1 MINISNKVYIHT
13 YQKKELIK
21 SIQNLYIGSHKGW
34 IDSKLGFPTFTN
46 QAEDFLECVY
56 VTDIATVRVYYD
68 YTVNACQAFF
78 VTALSKKLFDAIEL
92 PPQYSWIVSKKRLGK
107 FSFYEIEYVPFSYFG
122 FVSQGV
128 GRALYGELYDYSSRG
143 NYYEFYFLI
152 LDYGIMKSFEDFER
166 NLIDSIRY
174 DDSKD
179 DKEHIGYAY
188 DEYFQRI
195 TSRDIF
201 YPNTYGISGINIDKK
216 IIIDAITSYQSFD
229 SLQLR
234 SKIMNTYGDNNKM
247 KKVIKAIF
255 KKLFYLIKSSF
266 LAPYKMY
273 NNRIN
278 KNYIKNVLSFNNK
291 PVKIHL
297 SADAHCIVEKHI
309 CNFISY
315 DSLERIEN
323 VLNMFRIINQEFTFT
338 RQDDDIENEMC
349 IGGFWGNMTINM
361 YFNRFFNNF
370 CYYSDK
376 RQNNHI
382 IYGNRIHY
390 FENKT
395 GFKINKNTF
404 LETKFNNTDYAFL
417 IKITPNSFEGMN
429 NNTIHILFGGT
440 DNSTIKATEFL
451 RTQYKEIYKKY
462 KNGHY
467 FFAIKLN
474 LSDNT
479 IDYKNGI
486 IDLTGEMF
494 P

>member
-1 MINISNKVYIHT
+1 
-13 YQKKELIK
+13 
-21 SIQNLYIGSHKGW
+21 
-34 IDSKLGFPTFTN
+34 
-46 QAEDFLECVY
+46 
-56 VTDIATVRVYYD
+56 
-68 YTVNACQAFF
+68 
-78 VTALSKKLFDAIEL
+78 
-92 PPQYSWIVSKKRLGK
+92 
-107 FSFYEIEYVPFSYFG
+107 
-122 FVSQGV
+122 
-128 GRALYGELYDYSSRG
+128 
-143 NYYEFYFLI
+143 
-152 LDYGIMKSFEDFER
+152 
-166 NLIDSIRY
+166 
-174 DDSKD
+174 
-179 DKEHIGYAY
+179 
-188 DEYFQRI
+188 
-195 TSRDIF
+195 
-201 YPNTYGISGINIDKK
+201 
-216 IIIDAITSYQSFD
+216 
-229 SLQLR
+229 
-234 SKIMNTYGDNNKM
+234 
-247 KKVIKAIF
+247 
-255 KKLFYLIKSSF
+255 
-266 LAPYKMY
+266 
-273 NNRIN
+273 
-278 KNYIKNVLSFNNK
+278 
-291 PVKIHL
+291 
-297 SADAHCIVEKHI
+297 
-309 CNFISY
+309 
-315 DSLERIEN
+315 
-323 VLNMFRIINQEFTFT
+323 MFRIINQEFTFT